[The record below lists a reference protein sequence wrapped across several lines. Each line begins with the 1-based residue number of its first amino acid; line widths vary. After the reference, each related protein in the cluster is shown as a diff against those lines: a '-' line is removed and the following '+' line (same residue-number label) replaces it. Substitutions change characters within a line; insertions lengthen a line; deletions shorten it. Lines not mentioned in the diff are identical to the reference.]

1 MYTLRMLVFIL
12 FALGVVLGGLTVVF
26 SLQNI
31 EIVAVSFFSWRLEGS
46 LSLVLMMATLT
57 GAIIAFLM
65 LLPGSV
71 RGYFRHRAL
80 IRENARLQEELRK
93 QKELTHFARKEPA
106 TPDALSRIENG
117 AMEKPQDGRAPL

>member
-1 MYTLRMLVFIL
+1 MLVFIL

-31 EIVAVSFFSWRLEGS
+31 GIVTVSFFSWQLEGS
-46 LSLVLMMATLT
+46 LSLILMLATLA

-80 IRENARLQEELRK
+80 IKENARLGEELRK

-106 TPDALSRIENG
+106 TQDALSRIEDG
-117 AMEKPQDGRAPL
+117 AIEKPREERAAP